1 MPHSTQLHQIPQGTW
16 ATVRH
21 VLPDTHGQEDT
32 LMLRLLEL
40 GFVPGELV
48 KIMAAVPGRDPI
60 AVRVGH
66 TTFGLRRYEA
76 ERVCVEVT
84 PHG

>member
-1 MPHSTQLHQIPQGTW
+1 MHHSLRLHQIPKGTW
-16 ATVRH
+16 ATVLH
-21 VLPDTHGQEDT
+21 VMPDPSGQEDI

-48 KIMAAVPGRDPI
+48 KIMAMVPGRDPI